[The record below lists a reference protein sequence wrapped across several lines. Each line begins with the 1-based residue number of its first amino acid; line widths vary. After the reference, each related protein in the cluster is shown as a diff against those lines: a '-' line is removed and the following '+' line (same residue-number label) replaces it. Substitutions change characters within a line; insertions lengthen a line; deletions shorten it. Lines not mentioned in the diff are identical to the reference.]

1 MSHAPSWRGPRTRSA
16 AGLLATVLMLAGCG
30 PARFEAQMVV
40 PPPLIE
46 RIPVVA
52 GVYLPQAFREQQYTE
67 ERHGTSYQISI
78 GAAQSAGFLRLLN
91 AMFERVAPMNGTD
104 AASFTDPA
112 ARGVLEP
119 VLEDFS
125 FVTPRDA
132 GTPFYA
138 VSLRYRINLYSREGQ
153 LRESWTFTGY
163 GSVQS
168 KGLPTE
174 GHEPL
179 RAATALAMRDAGA
192 KLAAEFHEQAI
203 ARGLLPP
210 GGTIYEVAPATSGA
224 APAASAATPREG
236 ALPPPAPTEPPT
248 EPPTEAP
255 AVAPAEPPAAERPP
269 AEPPSGA

>member
-1 MSHAPSWRGPRTRSA
+1 
-16 AGLLATVLMLAGCG
+16 
-30 PARFEAQMVV
+30 MVV

-52 GVYLPQAFREQQYTE
+52 GVYLPQAFREAQYIE
-67 ERHGTSYQISI
+67 ERHGTSYEISI

-119 VLEDFS
+119 LLEDFS

-132 GTPFYA
+132 GSPFYA

-168 KGLPTE
+168 RGLPTE
-174 GHEPL
+174 GYEPL

-203 ARGLLPP
+203 ARGLLPAGGALAEMP
-210 GGTIYEVAPATSGA
+210 GSSPVASPA
-224 APAASAATPREG
+224 APAAAPPQQA
-236 ALPPPAPTEPPT
+236 PPAPETVES
-248 EPPTEAP
+248 
-255 AVAPAEPPAAERPP
+255 PP
-269 AEPPSGA
+269 AEPPRGG

>member
-1 MSHAPSWRGPRTRSA
+1 VNRSPLRA
-16 AGLLATVLMLAGCG
+16 LVTAGLLGAVLLLAGCG
-30 PARFEAQMVV
+30 PARFEAQMDV

-52 GVYLPQAFREQQYTE
+52 GVYLPQAFREQQYVE
-67 ERHGTSYQISI
+67 ERYGTSYEISV

-91 AMFERVAPMNGTD
+91 AMFERVVPMNGTD

-168 KGLPTE
+168 RGLPTE

-210 GGTIYEVAPATSGA
+210 GGAIGEVPASRPVA
-224 APAASAATPREG
+224 APAAA
-236 ALPPPAPTEPPT
+236 PPPQAAPDPQ
-248 EPPTEAP
+248 P
-255 AVAPAEPPAAERPP
+255 AQSPAEPSSESSPS
-269 AEPPSGA
+269 EPPRGG

>member
-1 MSHAPSWRGPRTRSA
+1 VSLCPPQRGPQA
-16 AGLLATVLMLAGCG
+16 LVAATVLAAALALSGCG

-40 PPPLIE
+40 PAPLIE

-52 GVYLPQAFREQQYTE
+52 GVYLPPAFREQTYTE
-67 ERHGTSYQISI
+67 ERHGTSYEIAL
-78 GAAQSAGFLRLLN
+78 GAAQSAGFMRLLN

-119 VLEDFS
+119 VLEDYS

-168 KGLPTE
+168 RGLPTE

-179 RAATALAMRDAGA
+179 RAATALAMRDAGT
-192 KLAAEFHEQAI
+192 KLVAEFRDQAI
-203 ARGLLPP
+203 ARGLLPA
-210 GGTIYEVAPATSGA
+210 GGGIAEMPASTPVATPA
-224 APAASAATPREG
+224 APAAAPPS
-236 ALPPPAPTEPPT
+236 PPP
-248 EPPTEAP
+248 
-255 AVAPAEPPAAERPP
+255 
-269 AEPPSGA
+269 GG

>member
-1 MSHAPSWRGPRTRSA
+1 MSGVPAWRAPRALVA
-16 AGLLATVLMLAGCG
+16 AGLLVAVLALAGCG

-67 ERHGTSYQISI
+67 ERHGTSYEISI

-179 RAATALAMRDAGA
+179 RAATAAAMRDAGA

-203 ARGLLPP
+203 ARGLLPS
-210 GGTIYEVAPATSGA
+210 GGAIAEMPASPPVAT
-224 APAASAATPREG
+224 PAA
-236 ALPPPAPTEPPT
+236 
-248 EPPTEAP
+248 
-255 AVAPAEPPAAERPP
+255 PPAAPPQETPPSPQPAGSPP
-269 AEPPSGA
+269 AEPPRGG